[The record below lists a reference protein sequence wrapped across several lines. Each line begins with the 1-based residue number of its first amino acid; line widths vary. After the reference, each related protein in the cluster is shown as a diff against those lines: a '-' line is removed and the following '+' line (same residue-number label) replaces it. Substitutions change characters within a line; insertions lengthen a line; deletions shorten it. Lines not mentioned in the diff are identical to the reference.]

1 MKYNSLVNILDV
13 LAKEAPTAYKN
24 YTITD
29 NCEKNNQIRSRCL
42 IHLFLMVRFGVM
54 NFLDREA
61 FITEGAYDGGIDGFY
76 IDKEKKIIYLIQ
88 SKFRTNEYN
97 FENVE
102 ISIDEILKM
111 DIGRILTG
119 EKKDENGNNY
129 NGKIL
134 GLQRKYGE
142 LEELG
147 LYKKQVIFL
156 CNLKRHNSDV
166 IRRLIDNFN
175 YEIFD
180 FEKVYNKLVFPL
192 LTSTYYDADYLDITI
207 NLEKKQA
214 HYLNQEIITKEGS
227 FDITIV
233 FVPTYEI
240 AKIMSKY
247 KNALLLFNPRN
258 YLSLS
263 KNDVNKEIR
272 KSIIEIETGEFAIFN
287 NGITIY
293 ADGAGVNTLTGR
305 QDSGTVSIKKPQII
319 NGGQTA
325 YTLSKLFEEGIEK
338 DKFDKKEVM
347 LKIITPSYTQDSSVD
362 GKELEIIKNISKSTN
377 QQSKIEEA
385 DMRANDEKQIRI
397 QKLFFEKFGLLYER
411 KKGEFEEAISKK
423 IINQDTLIRRD
434 DFIKAYFSFKGNP
447 GESKNAKKD
456 NLFGEKKFNEIFDNL
471 EDNMEAIILSA
482 VLFRKIIEIEK
493 NKKNTIIN
501 NCGYA
506 LKYGKNAVIYMY
518 SLVFSYELNLSKIES
533 NIIKL
538 LENWKKFEEFALKN
552 LSGRDVFNEY
562 RSSSISDKISKYK
575 DDMKNLVEKI

>member
-1 MKYNSLVNILDV
+1 MKLCAFSALVG
-13 LAKEAPTAYKN
+13 
-24 YTITD
+24 
-29 NCEKNNQIRSRCL
+29 CL

-192 LTSTYYDADYLDITI
+192 LTNTYYDADYLDITI

-263 KNDVNKEIR
+263 K
-272 KSIIEIETGEFAIFN
+272 
-287 NGITIY
+287 
-293 ADGAGVNTLTGR
+293 
-305 QDSGTVSIKKPQII
+305 
-319 NGGQTA
+319 
-325 YTLSKLFEEGIEK
+325 
-338 DKFDKKEVM
+338 
-347 LKIITPSYTQDSSVD
+347 
-362 GKELEIIKNISKSTN
+362 
-377 QQSKIEEA
+377 
-385 DMRANDEKQIRI
+385 
-397 QKLFFEKFGLLYER
+397 
-411 KKGEFEEAISKK
+411 
-423 IINQDTLIRRD
+423 
-434 DFIKAYFSFKGNP
+434 
-447 GESKNAKKD
+447 
-456 NLFGEKKFNEIFDNL
+456 
-471 EDNMEAIILSA
+471 
-482 VLFRKIIEIEK
+482 
-493 NKKNTIIN
+493 
-501 NCGYA
+501 
-506 LKYGKNAVIYMY
+506 
-518 SLVFSYELNLSKIES
+518 
-533 NIIKL
+533 
-538 LENWKKFEEFALKN
+538 
-552 LSGRDVFNEY
+552 
-562 RSSSISDKISKYK
+562 
-575 DDMKNLVEKI
+575 